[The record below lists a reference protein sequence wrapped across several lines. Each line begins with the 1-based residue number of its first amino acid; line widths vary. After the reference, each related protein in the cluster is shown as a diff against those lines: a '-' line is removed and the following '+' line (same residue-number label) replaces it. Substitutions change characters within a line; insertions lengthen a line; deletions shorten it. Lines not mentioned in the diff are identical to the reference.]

1 MTNTPASPPALPL
14 SPYRVIDLTRV
25 RAGPTAVRQ
34 LADWGAEVIKIE
46 EPVKAST
53 ETEMGGMRLG
63 PDYQNLQRNKKSVT
77 LNLKDPEGRA
87 VLEKLV
93 READVIVENYRPDVK
108 HRLGIDYE
116 TLKAINPRLIYAS
129 ISGFGQD
136 GPYAKRPG
144 YDQIVQ
150 GMGGMMS
157 VTGLPESGPVR
168 AGIAV
173 ADTTAGLYCA
183 IGILIALL
191 DRERTGNGQWV
202 QTSLL
207 EAQLAILDLQAARWL
222 VAGEVPIQAGNNHP
236 TIIPTG
242 LFTTQ
247 NGPMTLQVPGQL
259 MWERLCKAMDKP
271 QWLEDPRY
279 RTNRDRSDNRVALN
293 QEINAILMEHPREY
307 WIEKLNAAGLAC
319 GAVNTVDQAFAD
331 PQVQH
336 LGIAWPVTHPQLGD
350 IQLVGQPIRSNR
362 HQAALR
368 NVAPMPGEHNAE
380 ILGQLGLQQN
390 ELQSLRNRH
399 VI

>member
-1 MTNTPASPPALPL
+1 MVDTQHPLPL

-46 EPVKAST
+46 EPVNPAT

-63 PDYQNLQRNKKSVT
+63 PDYQNLQRNKKSLT
-77 LNLKDPEGRA
+77 LNLKSAAGRA

-116 TLKAINPRLIYAS
+116 TLRQINPRLIYAS

-150 GMGGMMS
+150 GMGGLMS

-168 AGIAV
+168 AGIAI
-173 ADTTAGLYCA
+173 ADTTAGLYCS

-191 DRERTGNGQWV
+191 DRERTGTGQWI

-222 VAGEVPIQAGNNHP
+222 VAGEIPTQAGNNHP

-242 LFTTQ
+242 LFSAQ

-259 MWERLCKAMDKP
+259 MWERLCKALDKP
-271 QWLEDPRY
+271 EWLANPRY
-279 RTNRDRSDNRVALN
+279 RTNKDRSTNRDSLN
-293 QEINAILMEHPREY
+293 QEINAIFVQQPREY

-336 LGIAWPVTHPQLGD
+336 LGIAWPIQHPQLGD
-350 IQLVGQPIRSNR
+350 IQLVGQPIKSSHYRPTLRS
-362 HQAALR
+362 
-368 NVAPMPGEHNAE
+368 VAPMPGEHNAE
-380 ILGQLGLQQN
+380 ILRQLGMDQAEQQT
-390 ELQSLRNRH
+390 LKDQH

>member
-1 MTNTPASPPALPL
+1 MPDTLHSLPL

-46 EPVKAST
+46 EPVNPAT

-63 PDYQNLQRNKKSVT
+63 PDYQNLQRNKKSLT
-77 LNLKDPEGRA
+77 LNLKSAEGRA

-93 READVIVENYRPDVK
+93 QNADVIVENYRPDVK

-116 TLKAINPRLIYAS
+116 TLRQINPRLVYAS

-150 GMGGMMS
+150 GMGGLMS

-168 AGIAV
+168 AGIAI
-173 ADTTAGLYCA
+173 ADTTAGLYCS

-191 DRERTGNGQWV
+191 DRERTGAGQWV

-222 VAGEVPIQAGNNHP
+222 VAGEVPAQAGNNHP

-242 LFTTQ
+242 LFTAQ

-259 MWERLCKAMDKP
+259 MWERLCKALDKP
-271 QWLEDPRY
+271 QWLDNPQY
-279 RTNRDRSDNRVALN
+279 RTNRDRSINREALN
-293 QEINAILMEHPREY
+293 KEINAIFMQQPREY

-336 LGIAWPVTHPQLGD
+336 LGIAWPVRHPQLGD
-350 IQLVGQPIRSNR
+350 IQLVGQPIKSSRY
-362 HQAALR
+362 HPTLR
-368 NVAPMPGEHNAE
+368 TVAPMPGEHNTE
-380 ILGQLGLQQN
+380 ILRGLGMEQS
-390 ELQSLRNRH
+390 ELQTLRNQH

>member
-1 MTNTPASPPALPL
+1 MADTQHPLPL

-46 EPVKAST
+46 EPVNPAT

-63 PDYQNLQRNKKSVT
+63 PDYQNLQRNKKSLT
-77 LNLKDPEGRA
+77 LNLKSAAGRA

-93 READVIVENYRPDVK
+93 LEADVIVENYRPDVK

-116 TLKAINPRLIYAS
+116 TLRQINPRLVYAS

-150 GMGGMMS
+150 GMGGLMS

-168 AGIAV
+168 AGIAI
-173 ADTTAGLYCA
+173 ADTTAGLYCS

-191 DRERTGNGQWV
+191 DRERTGTGQWI

-222 VAGEVPIQAGNNHP
+222 VAGEIPTQAGNNHP

-242 LFTTQ
+242 LFSAQ

-259 MWERLCKAMDKP
+259 MWERLCKALDKP
-271 QWLEDPRY
+271 EWLANPLY
-279 RTNRDRSDNRVALN
+279 RTNKDRSTNRDSLN
-293 QEINAILMEHPREY
+293 KEINAIFVQQPREY

-336 LGIAWPVTHPQLGD
+336 LGIAWPIQHPQLGD
-350 IQLVGQPIRSNR
+350 IQLVGQPIKSSQYRPTLRS
-362 HQAALR
+362 
-368 NVAPMPGEHNAE
+368 VAPMPGEHNAE
-380 ILGQLGLQQN
+380 ILRQLGMDQAEQQTL
-390 ELQSLRNRH
+390 EDQH